1 MPKQNLEREGNII
14 EQAELK
20 NLEKE
25 IVEAR
30 DQEDSYFKTFKS
42 VRGQLIKEC
51 QITKEKAYQQAYDE
65 VLVDSKHLENVKAG
79 RLTEVQ
85 HEELAKEKGQE
96 ASEKALPKTPLDVA
110 IMLKQY
116 LRFIRIRPEA
126 QGQKAPL
133 YFYHPDHGVWLE
145 DNEFLQDLISVIFPN
160 TTEKQAFDTLYKIAR
175 QSQMKEIQRE
185 YTVIGNQLYNYK
197 TGLFEE
203 LTPDITV
210 TRKIKT
216 GYNQKAKEP
225 LLKGWKPTTWLLELF
240 DGDEELYNLAIQIIK
255 ASITGQSLQKIF
267 WLFGEGGTGKG
278 TFQQLLINLVGM
290 ENVASL
296 KITGLSSSRFSTSI
310 LLGKSLVIGD
320 DVQKDAIIKDTSDMF
335 SLATGDI
342 MTIEDK
348 GKRPYSI
355 RLNMTVV
362 QSSNGLPR
370 MNGDK
375 SAIDRRFRILPF
387 TKEFKGKPN
396 KAIKTDYINRREVLE
411 YLVKLAIETPLA
423 DINPQ
428 KSINI
433 LEEHH
438 KDMNP
443 VIDFVSKFFTDELT
457 SEFIPNSFVYHVWK
471 GFLEYYSIKQSKSEI
486 GLHKEIKNNLPEGFT
501 VGQKVIP
508 AGRQLHTGFFPKEDL
523 PPFANHSYS
532 NGRTTPEKQKKPKN
546 ERGYY
551 NHWSGNK
558 KKRTRQ

>member
-1 MPKQNLEREGNII
+1 MKSLESEISESRES
-14 EQAELK
+14 
-20 NLEKE
+20 
-25 IVEAR
+25 
-30 DQEDSYFKTFKS
+30 EDKYFKTFKD
-42 VRGQLIKEC
+42 VRGQLFQVC
-51 QITKEKAYQQAYDE
+51 QALKDEAYQLAFDE
-65 VLVDSKHLENVKAG
+65 VMADSKHLENITAG
-79 RLTEVQ
+79 KLTREQ
-85 HEELAKEKGQE
+85 HEKLANKNGQE
-96 ASEKALPKTPLDVA
+96 ASEKALPTKPLGVA
-110 IMLKQY
+110 ILLKKHI
-116 LRFIRIRPEA
+116 RFIRIKPEA

-133 YFYHPDHGVWLE
+133 YFYNPDYGIWLE

-160 TTEKQAFDTLYKIAR
+160 ATEKQAFDTLYKIAR
-175 QSQMKEIQRE
+175 QSQMKKIQGD
-185 YTVIGNQLYNYK
+185 YTVIGNQLYNAK
-197 TGLFEE
+197 TGVFEA

-216 GYNQKAKEP
+216 DYNPKAKEP
-225 LLKGWKPTTWLLELF
+225 TINSWKPTAWLLELF
-240 DGDEELYNLAIQIIK
+240 DGDKELYDLAIQIIK

-296 KITGLSSSRFSTSI
+296 KITGLTKSQFSTSI

-387 TKEFKGKPN
+387 TNIFKSKPN
-396 KAIKTDYINRREVLE
+396 KVIKDDYINRKEVLS
-411 YLVKLAIETPLA
+411 YLVRLAIETPTA

-428 KSINI
+428 KSIEI

-438 KDMNP
+438 KEMNP
-443 VIDFVSKFFTDELT
+443 VIDFVSKFFTDELV

-471 GFLEYYSIKQSKSEI
+471 GYLEYYDVKLSKSER
-486 GLHKEIKNNLPEGFT
+486 GLHREVKNNLPEGFEP
-501 VGQKVIP
+501 GMKIIP
-508 AGRQLHTGFFPKEDL
+508 AGQQIHKGFYPKEDL
-523 PPFANHSYS
+523 PPFASLAYS
-532 NGRTTPEKQKKPKN
+532 NGRATPERQKKPKN

-551 NHWSGNK
+551 NHRPGYIRRK
-558 KKRTRQ
+558 K

>member
-1 MPKQNLEREGNII
+1 MKSLES
-14 EQAELK
+14 
-20 NLEKE
+20 E
-25 IVEAR
+25 ILEAR
-30 DQEDSYFKTFKS
+30 ENEDKHFKTFKG

-51 QITKEKAYQQAYDE
+51 QDIKDEAFKIAYDE
-65 VLVDSKHLENVKAG
+65 VMADSNHLENVKNG
-79 RLTEVQ
+79 NLTKEQ
-85 HEELAKEKGQE
+85 HEELARQKGQE
-96 ASEKALPKTPLDVA
+96 ASEKVLPKTPLGVA
-110 IMLKQY
+110 IMLKKHI
-116 LRFIRIRPEA
+116 RFIRIKPEA

-133 YFYHPDHGVWLE
+133 YFYNPDFGIWLE
-145 DNEFLQDLISVIFPN
+145 DNELLQDLVSVIFPN
-160 TTEKQAFDTLYKIAR
+160 ATEKQAFDTLYKIAR
-175 QSQMKEIQRE
+175 QSQMKEIQSD
-185 YTVIGNQLYNYK
+185 YTVIGKQLYNSK
-197 TGLFEE
+197 TGIFEE

-216 GYNQKAKEP
+216 SYNPKAKEP
-225 LLKGWKPTTWLLELF
+225 TVKDWKPTTWLLELF
-240 DGDEELYNLAIQIIK
+240 DGDEELYSLAIQIIK

-296 KITGLSSSRFSTSI
+296 KITGLANSRFSTSI

-320 DVQKDAIIKDTSDMF
+320 DVQKDAVIKDTSDMF

-387 TKEFKGKPN
+387 TKIFKGNPN
-396 KAIKTDYINRREVLE
+396 KAIKDDYINRKEVLE
-411 YLVKLAIETPLA
+411 YLVKLAIETPIA
-423 DINPQ
+423 DINPK
-428 KSINI
+428 KSIEI

-443 VIDFVSKFFTDELT
+443 VIDFVSRFFTDDLV
-457 SEFIPNSFVYHVWK
+457 SEFIPNSYVYHIWK
-471 GFLEYYSIKQSKSEI
+471 DYLSYYDIKHSKSER
-486 GLHKEIKNNLPEGFT
+486 GLHKEIKSNLPEGFEA
-501 VGQKVIP
+501 GMKIIP
-508 AGRQLHTGFFPKEDL
+508 VGRQIHVGFYPKEDL
-523 PPFANHSYS
+523 PPFASYNYF
-532 NGRTTPEKQKKPKN
+532 NGREDPEKQKKPKN

-551 NHWSGNK
+551 NHWPERKRRK
-558 KKRTRQ
+558 KK

>member
-1 MPKQNLEREGNII
+1 MKSLES
-14 EQAELK
+14 
-20 NLEKE
+20 E
-25 IVEAR
+25 ILEAR
-30 DQEDSYFKTFKS
+30 ESEDKHFKTFKG

-51 QITKEKAYQQAYDE
+51 QEIKDKAYQQAYEE
-65 VLVDSKHLENVKAG
+65 VMADSKHLENVKAG
-79 RLTEVQ
+79 RLTEAQ
-85 HEELAKEKGQE
+85 HEELAQQKGEEK
-96 ASEKALPKTPLDVA
+96 SSKTLPTNPLGVA
-110 IMLKQY
+110 IMLKKY
-116 LRFIRIRPEA
+116 VRFIRIKPEA

-133 YFYHPDHGVWLE
+133 YFYNPDFGIWLE
-145 DNEFLQDLISVIFPN
+145 DNEFLQDLISVIYPN
-160 TTEKQAFDTLYKIAR
+160 ATEKQAFDTLYKIAR
-175 QSQMKEIQRE
+175 QSQMREIQGN
-185 YTVIGNQLYNYK
+185 YTVIGKQLYNAK
-197 TGLFEE
+197 TGIFEE
-203 LTPDITV
+203 TTPEITA

-216 GYNQKAKEP
+216 GYSPGAEEP
-225 LLKGWKPTTWLLELF
+225 IINGWKPTAWLLELF
-240 DGDEELYNLAIQIIK
+240 DGDKELYNLAIQIIK
-255 ASITGQSLQKIF
+255 ASVTGQSLQKIF

-296 KITGLSSSRFSTSI
+296 KITGLTKSQFSTSI

-320 DVQKDAIIKDTSDMF
+320 DVQKDAVIRDTSDMF

-387 TKEFKGKPN
+387 TKIFKGNPN
-396 KAIKTDYINRREVLE
+396 KAIKDDYINRKEVLE
-411 YLVKLAIETPLA
+411 YLVKLAIETPIA
-423 DINPQ
+423 DINPT
-428 KSINI
+428 KSIEI

-471 GFLEYYSIKQSKSEI
+471 GFLEYYGIKENRSEM
-486 GLHKEIKNNLPEGFT
+486 GLHREIKSNLPEGFA

-508 AGRQLHTGFFPKEDL
+508 AGQQIHKGFYPKEDL
-523 PPFANHSYS
+523 PLFASITYA
-532 NGRTTPEKQKKPKN
+532 NGRETPEKQRKPKN

-551 NHWSGNK
+551 NHWPEY
-558 KKRTRQ
+558 KKRRKRK

>member
-1 MPKQNLEREGNII
+1 M
-14 EQAELK
+14 K
-20 NLEKE
+20 NLESE
-25 IVEAR
+25 ILDAR
-30 DQEDSYFKTFKS
+30 ETEDKYFKTFKG

-51 QITKEKAYQQAYDE
+51 QELKEEAYQAAFDE
-65 VLVDSKHLENVKAG
+65 VMADNKYLENVKDG
-79 RLTEVQ
+79 RLTIEQ
-85 HEELAKEKGQE
+85 HEELAKQKGQE
-96 ASEKALPKTPLDVA
+96 ASNKALPTKPLGVA
-110 IMLKQY
+110 IMLTKHIH
-116 LRFIRIRPEA
+116 FIRIKPEA

-133 YFYHPDHGVWLE
+133 YFYNPDFGIWVE
-145 DNEFLQDLISVIFPN
+145 DNEFLQDLISIIFPN
-160 TTEKQAFDTLYKIAR
+160 ATEKQAFDTLYKIAR
-175 QSQMKEIQRE
+175 QSQMKEIQSD
-185 YTVIGNQLYNYK
+185 YTVIGKQLYNAK
-197 TGLFEE
+197 TGIFEDI
-203 LTPDITV
+203 TPAITV

-216 GYNQKAKEP
+216 GYNPNAKEP
-225 LLKGWKPTTWLLELF
+225 IIKGWKPTTWLLELF
-240 DGDEELYNLAIQIIK
+240 DGDTELYNLAIQIIK

-296 KITGLSSSRFSTSI
+296 KITGLTKSQFSTSI

-320 DVQKDAIIKDTSDMF
+320 DVQKDAVIKDTSDMF

-387 TKEFKGKPN
+387 TKVFKDKPN
-396 KAIKTDYINRREVLE
+396 KAIKEDYINRKEVLE
-411 YLVKLAIETPLA
+411 YLVKLAIETPIA
-423 DINPQ
+423 DINPT
-428 KSINI
+428 KSIEI

-471 GFLEYYSIKQSKSEI
+471 GFLEYYGIKENRSEM
-486 GLHKEIKNNLPEGFT
+486 GLHREIKSNLPEGFA

-508 AGRQLHTGFFPKEDL
+508 AGQQIHKGFYPKEDL
-523 PPFANHSYS
+523 PPFASIAYA
-532 NGRTTPEKQKKPKN
+532 NGRETPEKQKKPKN

-551 NHWSGNK
+551 NHWPEY
-558 KKRTRQ
+558 KKRRKRK

>member
-1 MPKQNLEREGNII
+1 MLKQNTEREGRTI
-14 EQAELK
+14 EQEDLK
-20 NLEKE
+20 NLENE
-25 IVEAR
+25 ITEAR
-30 DQEDSYFKTFKS
+30 ENEDKYFSTFKG

-51 QITKEKAYQQAYDE
+51 QEMKDEAFKIAYDG
-65 VLVDSKHLENVKAG
+65 VMADSKHLENVKAG

-96 ASEKALPKTPLDVA
+96 ASEKALPKTPLGVA
-110 IMLKQY
+110 IMLKHY
-116 LRFIRIRPEA
+116 LRFIRVKPEA

-133 YFYHPDHGVWLE
+133 YFFHPDHGVWLE

-160 TTEKQAFDTLYKIAR
+160 ATEKQAFDTLYKIAR
-175 QSQMKEIQRE
+175 QSQLNEIQRE

-197 TGLFEE
+197 TGQFEE

-216 GYNQKAKEP
+216 GYNKKAKEP
-225 LLKGWKPTTWLLELF
+225 TIKGWKPTAWLLELF
-240 DGDEELYNLAIQIIK
+240 DGDAELYNLAIQIIK

-290 ENVASL
+290 DNVASL
-296 KITGLSSSRFSTSI
+296 KITELAKSRFTTSI
-310 LLGKSLVIGD
+310 LLGKSIVIGD
-320 DVQKDAIIKDTSDMF
+320 DIQKDAVIKDTSDIF

-387 TKEFKGKPN
+387 TKVFKGKPN
-396 KAIKTDYINRREVLE
+396 KAIRNDYINRKEVLE
-411 YLVKLAIETPLA
+411 YLLKLAIETPIT
-423 DINPQ
+423 DINP
-428 KSINI
+428 KASIEI

-438 KDMNP
+438 KEMNP

-471 GFLEYYSIKQSKSEI
+471 GFLEYYDIKQIKSER
-486 GLHKEIKNNLPEGFT
+486 GLHKEIKSNLPEGFEA
-501 VGQKVIP
+501 GQKVIP
-508 AGRQLHTGFFPKEDL
+508 VGRQLHTGFYPKEDL
-523 PPFANHSYS
+523 PLFASASYA
-532 NGRTTPEKQKKPKN
+532 NGRASPEKRKKPKN

-551 NHWSGNK
+551 NHWPTHK
-558 KKRTRQ
+558 KQKKT

>member
-1 MPKQNLEREGNII
+1 M
-14 EQAELK
+14 K
-20 NLEKE
+20 NLKSE
-25 IVEAR
+25 ILDAR
-30 DQEDSYFKTFKS
+30 ETEDKYFKTFKG

-51 QITKEKAYQQAYDE
+51 QELKEEAYQAAYDE
-65 VLVDSKHLENVKAG
+65 VKADSKHLENVKDG
-79 RLTEVQ
+79 RLTIEQ
-85 HEELAKEKGQE
+85 HEELARQKGQE
-96 ASEKALPKTPLDVA
+96 ASNKALPTNPLGVA
-110 IMLKQY
+110 IMLTKHIH
-116 LRFIRIRPEA
+116 FIRIKPEA

-133 YFYHPDHGVWLE
+133 YFYNPDFGIWVE
-145 DNEFLQDLISVIFPN
+145 DNEFLQDLISIIFPN
-160 TTEKQAFDTLYKIAR
+160 ATEKQAFDTLYKIAR
-175 QSQMKEIQRE
+175 QSQMKEIQSD
-185 YTVIGNQLYNYK
+185 YTVIGKQLYNAK
-197 TGLFEE
+197 TGIFEDI
-203 LTPDITV
+203 TPAITV
-210 TRKIKT
+210 TRKIRT
-216 GYNQKAKEP
+216 GYNPKAKEP
-225 LLKGWKPTTWLLELF
+225 IIKGWKPTIWLLELF
-240 DGDEELYNLAIQIIK
+240 DGDTELYNLAIQIIK

-296 KITGLSSSRFSTSI
+296 KITGLTKSQFSTSI

-320 DVQKDAIIKDTSDMF
+320 DVQKDAVIKDTSDMF

-387 TKEFKGKPN
+387 TKVFKDKPN
-396 KAIKTDYINRREVLE
+396 KAIKEDYINRKEVLE
-411 YLVKLAIETPLA
+411 YLVKLAIETPIA
-423 DINPQ
+423 DINPM
-428 KSINI
+428 KSIEI

-443 VIDFVSKFFTDELT
+443 VIDFISKFFTDELT

-471 GFLEYYSIKQSKSEI
+471 CFLEYYDIKQSRSEM
-486 GLHKEIKNNLPEGFT
+486 GLHREIKSNLPEGFT
-501 VGQKVIP
+501 VGQKTIP
-508 AGRQLHTGFFPKEDL
+508 AGQQIHKGFYPKEDL
-523 PPFANHSYS
+523 PPFASLNYF
-532 NGRTTPEKQKKPKN
+532 NGRETPERQKKPKN

-551 NHWSGNK
+551 NNRPKVK
-558 KKRTRQ
+558 KKR

>member
-1 MPKQNLEREGNII
+1 MKILESEILEVRES
-14 EQAELK
+14 
-20 NLEKE
+20 
-25 IVEAR
+25 
-30 DQEDSYFKTFKS
+30 EDKYFKTFKS

-51 QITKEKAYQQAYDE
+51 QSIKEEAYQIAYNE
-65 VLVDSKHLENVKAG
+65 VMADSKHLENVKAG
-79 RLTEVQ
+79 RLTEKQ
-85 HEELAKEKGQE
+85 HKELAHQKGQE
-96 ASEKALPKTPLDVA
+96 ASEKALPKTPLGVA

-116 LRFIRIRPEA
+116 IRFIRIKPEA

-133 YFYHPDHGVWLE
+133 YYYNPDFGIWLE
-145 DNEFLQDLISVIFPN
+145 DNELLQDLISTIFPN
-160 TTEKQAFDTLYKIAR
+160 ATEKQAFDTLYKIAR
-175 QSQMKEIQRE
+175 QSQMKEIQGK
-185 YTVIGNQLYNYK
+185 YTVIGKQLYNAE

-203 LTPDITV
+203 ITPEIIV

-216 GYNQKAKEP
+216 GYNPNTKEP
-225 LLKGWKPTTWLLELF
+225 NLKGWKPTTWLKELF
-240 DGDEELYNLAIQIIK
+240 DHDEELYNLAIQIIK

-267 WLFGEGGTGKG
+267 WLYGEGGTGKG
-278 TFQQLLINLVGM
+278 TFQQLLINLIGM

-296 KITGLSSSRFSTSI
+296 KITGLSNSRFSASI

-320 DVQKDAIIKDTSDMF
+320 DVQKDAVIKDTSDMF

-387 TKEFKGKPN
+387 TKIFKDKPN
-396 KAIKTDYINRREVLE
+396 KAIKEDYINRKEVLE
-411 YLVKLAIETPLA
+411 YLVKLAIETPIA
-423 DINPQ
+423 DINPR
-428 KSINI
+428 KSIEI

-438 KDMNP
+438 KEMNP
-443 VIDFVSKFFTDELT
+443 VIDFISKFFTDELT

-471 GFLEYYSIKQSKSEI
+471 GFLEYYDIKQTKSER
-486 GLHKEIKNNLPEGFT
+486 GLHKEIKNNLPEGFET
-501 VGQKVIP
+501 GMKIIPSGQ
-508 AGRQLHTGFFPKEDL
+508 QLHKGFFPKEDL
-523 PPFANHSYS
+523 PPYASLAYS
-532 NGRTTPEKQKKPKN
+532 NGRTSPEKQKKPKN

-551 NHWSGNK
+551 NHWPEY
-558 KKRTRQ
+558 KKRRKK

>member
-1 MPKQNLEREGNII
+1 MELE
-14 EQAELK
+14 ELK
-20 NLEKE
+20 NLKSE
-25 IVEAR
+25 IEEVRESE
-30 DQEDSYFKTFKS
+30 DQHFKTFKG
-42 VRGQLIKEC
+42 VRGQLFQVC
-51 QITKEKAYQQAYDE
+51 QALKDEAYQLAYDE
-65 VLVDSKHLENVKAG
+65 VIADSKHLENVNAG
-79 RLTEVQ
+79 RLTREQ
-85 HEELAKEKGQE
+85 HEQLAKQNGQE
-96 ASEKALPKTPLDVA
+96 ASEKALPTKPLGVA
-110 IMLKQY
+110 ILLKKHI
-116 LRFIRIRPEA
+116 RFIRIKPEA

-133 YFYHPDHGVWLE
+133 YFYNPDYGIWLE

-160 TTEKQAFDTLYKIAR
+160 ATEKQAFDTLYKIAR
-175 QSQMKEIQRE
+175 QSQMKEIQGD
-185 YTVIGNQLYNYK
+185 YTVIGNQLYNAK
-197 TGLFEE
+197 TGVFEA

-216 GYNQKAKEP
+216 GYNPKAKEP
-225 LLKGWKPTTWLLELF
+225 TIKGWKPTAWLLELF
-240 DGDEELYNLAIQIIK
+240 DGDKELYDLAIQIIK

-296 KITGLSSSRFSTSI
+296 KITGLTKSQFSTSI

-320 DVQKDAIIKDTSDMF
+320 DVQKDALIKDTSDMF

-387 TKEFKGKPN
+387 TKVFKSKPN
-396 KAIKTDYINRREVLE
+396 RAIKDDYINRKEVLS
-411 YLVKLAIETPLA
+411 YLVRLAIETPIA

-428 KSINI
+428 KSIEI
-433 LEEHH
+433 LAEHH

-443 VIDFVSKFFTDELT
+443 VIDFISQFFTDDLS
-457 SEFIPNSFVYHVWK
+457 SEFIPNSYVFHVWK
-471 GFLEYYSIKQSKSEI
+471 GFLDYYGINQSRTET
-486 GLHKEIKNNLPEGFT
+486 GLHREIKSNLPEGFEP
-501 VGQKVIP
+501 GQKVIP
-508 AGRQLHTGFFPKEDL
+508 AGQQLHKGFYPKEDL
-523 PPFANHSYS
+523 PPFASLAYS
-532 NGRTTPEKQKKPKN
+532 NGRATPERQKKPKN
-546 ERGYY
+546 ERGYF
-551 NHWSGNK
+551 NHRPSR
-558 KKRTRQ
+558 KKRK

>member
-1 MPKQNLEREGNII
+1 MKSLESEILEVRES
-14 EQAELK
+14 
-20 NLEKE
+20 
-25 IVEAR
+25 
-30 DQEDSYFKTFKS
+30 EDKHFKTFKG

-51 QITKEKAYQQAYDE
+51 QEIKDKAYQQAYEE
-65 VLVDSKHLENVKAG
+65 VMADSKHLENVKAG
-79 RLTEVQ
+79 RLTEAQ
-85 HEELAKEKGQE
+85 HEELAQQKGEEKI
-96 ASEKALPKTPLDVA
+96 SKVLPTNPLGVA
-110 IMLKQY
+110 IMLKKHI
-116 LRFIRIRPEA
+116 RFIRIKPEA

-133 YFYHPDHGVWLE
+133 YFYNPDFGIWLE
-145 DNEFLQDLISVIFPN
+145 DNEFLQDLISVIYPN

-175 QSQMKEIQRE
+175 QSQMREIQGD
-185 YTVIGNQLYNYK
+185 YTVIGKQLYNAK
-197 TGLFEE
+197 TGIFEE
-203 LTPDITV
+203 TTPEITA

-216 GYNQKAKEP
+216 GYNPGAEEP
-225 LLKGWKPTTWLLELF
+225 IINGWKPTAWLLELF
-240 DGDEELYNLAIQIIK
+240 DGDKELYNLAIQIIK

-296 KITGLSSSRFSTSI
+296 KITGLTKSQFSTSI

-320 DVQKDAIIKDTSDMF
+320 DVQKDAVIRDTSDMF

-387 TKEFKGKPN
+387 TKVFKDKPN
-396 KAIKTDYINRREVLE
+396 KAIKDDYINRKEVLE
-411 YLVKLAIETPLA
+411 YLVKLAIETPIA
-423 DINPQ
+423 DINPT
-428 KSINI
+428 KSIEI

-471 GFLEYYSIKQSKSEI
+471 GFLEYYGIKENRSEM
-486 GLHKEIKNNLPEGFT
+486 GLHREIKNNLPEGFA

-508 AGRQLHTGFFPKEDL
+508 AGQQIHKGFYPKEDL
-523 PPFANHSYS
+523 PPFASITYA
-532 NGRTTPEKQKKPKN
+532 NGRETPEKQRKPKN

-551 NHWSGNK
+551 NHWPEY
-558 KKRTRQ
+558 KKRRKRK